1 MFFLNVTGFS
11 SYALAFTLDF
21 GLKLVNFVLKLL
33 YSMSERG
40 NGGSMGLVD
49 HVSQVNRGRRVRG
62 TGRIMLDGVYFFAH
76 GNKIYI
82 YSIK

>member
-1 MFFLNVTGFS
+1 MFFLDITRFS

-33 YSMSERG
+33 YSMSKRG
-40 NGGSMGLVD
+40 NGRSMGLVY
-49 HVSQVNRGRRVRG
+49 HVRQVNRGRRVRG
-62 TGRIMLDGVYFFAH
+62 TGRIMLGSVEFFPH
-76 GNKIYI
+76 DNKIYI